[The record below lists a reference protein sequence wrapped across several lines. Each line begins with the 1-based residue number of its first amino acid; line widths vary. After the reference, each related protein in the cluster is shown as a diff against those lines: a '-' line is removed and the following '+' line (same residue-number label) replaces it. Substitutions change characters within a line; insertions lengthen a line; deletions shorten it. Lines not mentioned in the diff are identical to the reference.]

1 MLSLVFALVQAN
13 PTVLLG
19 AMALLMAINMGILLS
34 VVREPRG
41 VKGKFQTDLP
51 RLPRVTPS
59 SFTRRERC

>member
-41 VKGKFQTDLP
+41 VKGKFQNG
-51 RLPRVTPS
+51 S
-59 SFTRRERC
+59 S